1 MTGASNV
8 VGEPSKAAAEGYR
21 SITFESGAPHEKYFG
36 WTELV
41 VEPGL
46 KIIARQ
52 RGPVR
57 RCLILAQGI
66 QFTRL
71 DETVRHLRLMDART
85 DLVLHDFDDPG
96 RSERVVA
103 NQVWRR
109 IPESERLLNKA
120 TFVFDLARDDE
131 AIIKSMDPNYRRD
144 LRKAREAGL
153 RVEADNRPAP
163 ETFQEFTS
171 SFEAMVRGR
180 GLRSPGRL
188 VLRRMFDGGD
198 LTLFRVL
205 AGNVAR
211 ASAAVY
217 RANDKAIWI
226 IGVDGGKAK
235 DGAGRI
241 LQFEIMRR
249 LRSQNVRW
257 YDLGGVASTD
267 EGDGIYKFKKGFG
280 GAFVSLGAEYFR
292 RPPLV
297 RALVRIRRSARDAAR
312 LWRRAGSRTAL
323 S

>member
-1 MTGASNV
+1 
-8 VGEPSKAAAEGYR
+8 
-21 SITFESGAPHEKYFG
+21 
-36 WTELV
+36 
-41 VEPGL
+41 
-46 KIIARQ
+46 
-52 RGPVR
+52 
-57 RCLILAQGI
+57 
-66 QFTRL
+66 
-71 DETVRHLRLMDART
+71 
-85 DLVLHDFDDPG
+85 
-96 RSERVVA
+96 
-103 NQVWRR
+103 
-109 IPESERLLNKA
+109 
-120 TFVFDLARDDE
+120 
-131 AIIKSMDPNYRRD
+131 
-144 LRKAREAGL
+144 
-153 RVEADNRPAP
+153 
-163 ETFQEFTS
+163 
-171 SFEAMVRGR
+171 
-180 GLRSPGRL
+180 
-188 VLRRMFDGGD
+188 MFDGGD